1 MQPKERLRTMRIID
15 RAPDLILTGAQ
26 ITTMDP
32 ELPEAEALAIKGELI
47 LAVGAA
53 AEIEELA
60 GPGTRV
66 IRLDG
71 RRVIPGINDTHN
83 HLMSTGAVL
92 NEVSLY
98 HARSI
103 ADIQEAVARAVEQA
117 PPGAWILGRGWD
129 ESLLAEKRFPT
140 RYDIDEVAPNNPVVL
155 ERVWNMLLANSAA
168 LAAADIGRHTPDPP
182 ADQLYAGRIVRD
194 EHGEPTGIFRDRAK
208 QMIKDVIPP
217 RTMEEREGHVRTAC
231 RAFSALGITSA
242 AEPGLIPEQL
252 RAFQNVRAAGDLTVR
267 VSLCLAGW
275 GASMEPNEEVLE
287 ERFEH
292 IGLFSGFGD
301 AWLRLDTIKFM
312 PDGGMGDR
320 TALMFEPYLDEPD
333 NYGQFVVAE
342 DELFRRVRWVH
353 DRGWSIDS
361 HTCGDRMQEI
371 VVRAYAAAQE
381 ENPNPRIR
389 HRIHHGYFPTA
400 RTLELMREHR
410 IPALATI
417 PFVTNL
423 GESYVASVG
432 EERAARTMPLRTYM
446 EAGVP
451 LALGSDSP
459 VTTFNP
465 FVGIYAA
472 TTRKTVTG
480 RELGPEESISRE
492 EALRLYTATSAW
504 VTFEDD
510 IKGTLTPGKLADI
523 AVLDRD
529 LFAVSDEDLLGLASV
544 LTIVGGQIVH
554 DRLTGS
560 PATGT

>member
-1 MQPKERLRTMRIID
+1 MMQIID
-15 RAPDLILTGAQ
+15 RAPELILTNAK

-32 ELPEAEALAIKGELI
+32 DLPEAGALAIKGRHI
-47 LAVGAA
+47 LAVGSAE
-53 AEIEELA
+53 EIEALA
-60 GPGTRV
+60 GPDTRIV
-66 IRLDG
+66 DLRG

-103 ADIQEAVARAVEQA
+103 TDIQEAVAKAVEDA
-117 PPGAWILGRGWD
+117 EPGAWILGRGWD
-129 ESLLAEKRFPT
+129 ESLLAEKRFPN
-140 RYDIDEVAPNNPVVL
+140 RQDIDEVAPNNPVVL

-182 ADQLYAGRIVRD
+182 ADLLYAGRIVRD
-194 EHGEPTGIFRDRAK
+194 HLGEPTGIFRDRAK
-208 QMIKDVIPP
+208 QMIKDVVPA
-217 RTMEEREGHVRTAC
+217 RTMAEFEHHIRTAC
-231 RAFSALGITSA
+231 KAYNALGITSV

-252 RAFQNVRAAGDLTVR
+252 RAFQNVRATGDLSVR
-267 VSLCLAGW
+267 VSMCLAGW
-275 GASMEPNEEVLE
+275 GASMEPNEAVLE

-292 IGLFSGFGD
+292 VGLFSGFGD
-301 AWLRLDTIKFM
+301 EMLRLDTIKFM

-320 TALMFEPYLDEPD
+320 TALMFEHYLDEPG
-333 NYGQFVVAE
+333 NFGQFVVSE
-342 DELFRRVRWVH
+342 NELFRRVRWVH

-371 VVRAYAAAQE
+371 VVRAYADAQE
-381 ENPNPRIR
+381 ANPNPNIR
-389 HRIHHGYFPTA
+389 HRIHHGYFPTE
-400 RTLELMREHR
+400 RTLEIMREHR

-432 EERAARTMPLRTYM
+432 EERASRTMPLRTYM
-446 EAGVP
+446 DAGVP

-459 VTTFNP
+459 VTTYNP
-465 FVGIYAA
+465 FVGIYSA

-480 RELGPEESISRE
+480 RDLGPEERISRE
-492 EALRLYTATSAW
+492 EALRLYTTTSAW

-523 AVLDRD
+523 AVLNLD
-529 LFAVSDEDLLGLASV
+529 LFDVCDEDLFSLRSV
-544 LTIVGGQIVH
+544 LTITGGEIVH
-554 DRLTGS
+554 DGLRRRTGNRS
-560 PATGT
+560 S